1 VSPHS
6 LARTQRFAHS
16 VTLPSSTRH
25 VDHLRAELD
34 ASRDPRETLPEW
46 LDELD
51 RLIDGQGA
59 STDDDDH
66 NSGPDGGGSGGG
78 GGGVRAR
85 GSGGGDGHFG
95 RDHQADPVHQEQQ
108 QRQMA
113 EAAKSIRR
121 LLREREEL
129 MEINNALKSQ
139 VRAASA
145 GPESAAGTAVF
156 NKAPP
161 SAGAGAEASDVR
173 RVQRGDQPHGRGNEP
188 RVANSRGGGSGGGG
202 GDGGGASTSRSRL
215 GFSGAAAAS
224 STAQRSGVG
233 ASMASSL
240 GSDAVREVFGLLDNT
255 DSDEDSVGEREKQ
268 PDQSLKLQGTAPQYA
283 KRDPP
288 RAMSERTTASQ
299 RQAVAATA
307 AAARPPRGSRHPVRH
322 FGRDADSN
330 DDEEH

>member
-1 VSPHS
+1 
-6 LARTQRFAHS
+6 
-16 VTLPSSTRH
+16 
-25 VDHLRAELD
+25 
-34 ASRDPRETLPEW
+34 
-46 LDELD
+46 
-51 RLIDGQGA
+51 
-59 STDDDDH
+59 
-66 NSGPDGGGSGGG
+66 
-78 GGGVRAR
+78 
-85 GSGGGDGHFG
+85 
-95 RDHQADPVHQEQQ
+95 VHQEQQ

-145 GPESAAGTAVF
+145 GPESTAGAAVRSA
-156 NKAPP
+156 APP

-173 RVQRGDQPHGRGNEP
+173 RVQRGDQPRGRGSEP
-188 RVANSRGGGSGGGG
+188 RVANSRGGGGGGGG
-202 GDGGGASTSRSRL
+202 GDGGGASNSRSRL
-215 GFSGAAAAS
+215 GFSAAAAAS
-224 STAQRSGVG
+224 SSAQRSGVG
-233 ASMASSL
+233 VSMASSL
-240 GSDAVREVFGLLDNT
+240 GSDVREVFGLLDNT
-255 DSDEDSVGEREKQ
+255 DSDEDYVGEREKQ
-268 PDQSLKLQGTAPQYA
+268 LDQSLKLQGTAPQFA

-299 RQAVAATA
+299 RQAVAAAA